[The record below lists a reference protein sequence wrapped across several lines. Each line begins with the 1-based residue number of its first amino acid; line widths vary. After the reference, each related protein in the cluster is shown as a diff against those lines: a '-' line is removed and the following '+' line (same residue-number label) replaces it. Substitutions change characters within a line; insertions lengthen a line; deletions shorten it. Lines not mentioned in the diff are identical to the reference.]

1 MLKPM
6 KLFISVVLAGFLC
19 VVSVPALAVDPSES
33 QVTAAMLFNFTK
45 FVEWPANSLSGNN
58 QLSICI
64 AGTNPFKGSSDTY
77 QDRISK
83 GKTVKIR
90 SINGPQEVQGCNLL
104 FIDQSQQE
112 DLAAYLQQASGM
124 PILTA
129 SNISQFASHHGM
141 IGLFKHD
148 DRIRFEI
155 NHDEARR
162 SRLTI
167 SSNLLKLAKIV
178 R

>member
-1 MLKPM
+1 
-6 KLFISVVLAGFLC
+6 
-19 VVSVPALAVDPSES
+19 
-33 QVTAAMLFNFTK
+33 MLFNFTK
-45 FVEWPANSLSGNN
+45 FVEWPTDALARNN
-58 QLSICI
+58 QLIICI
-64 AGTNPFKGSSDTY
+64 AGTDPFKGSSDRY

-83 GKTVKIR
+83 GKTIKIR
-90 SINGPQEVQGCNLL
+90 SINDPQEVQGCNLL

-112 DLAAYLQQASGM
+112 NLAAYLHQTSGM

-129 SNISQFASHHGM
+129 SNISQFASHHGI
-141 IGLFKHD
+141 IGLYRQD

-155 NHDEARR
+155 NHDEARK